1 MANKQLSDGSALG
14 TTLGQSTSDLISFHG
29 KTAISQRA
37 SATLTATSSLLAL
50 TGASFV
56 ANTTTTVSGI
66 FGFNSTMVTTLVDAL
81 AEIRAA
87 LVAYGLHKGGA

>member
-1 MANKQLSDGSALG
+1 MTIKQLSDANSLG
-14 TTLGQSTSDLISFHG
+14 TNLGQSTTDLIAFYG
-29 KTAISQRA
+29 KSPISQRA

-50 TGASFV
+50 SGASFV

-81 AEIRAA
+81 VEIRAA
-87 LVAYGLHKGGA
+87 LVAMGLHKGGA